1 MPAPRLHLDEP
12 LSAGALLGLDDH
24 QGRYLSQVMRLR
36 PGDAVRLFN
45 ARDGEW
51 AAVLHAAGKRGVTV
65 MVGQP
70 LREPVVLPG
79 PTLALAPM
87 RPSRLDW
94 VIEKAVELGVGAIVP
109 VLTERTIVRP
119 DRADR
124 LRSIAREAA
133 EQCERMDVP
142 DLAEPLPLPRWLA
155 ERDQAQPLLL
165 ADEAGGAPAAELLLA
180 EGPLPALLVGPEG
193 GFTPLER
200 RAILAMG
207 GRSLTLGPT
216 ILRAE
221 TAGLALL
228 AAWRVLRPA

>member
-1 MPAPRLHLDEP
+1 MAAPRLHLDEP
-12 LSAGALLGLDDH
+12 LAADALLGLGDQ

-36 PGDAVRLFN
+36 EGAALRLFN
-45 ARDGEW
+45 SRDGEW
-51 AAVLHAAGKRGVTV
+51 AAVLHASGKRGVTV
-65 MVGQP
+65 MVGQR
-70 LREPVVLPG
+70 LREPLVQPG
-79 PTLALAPM
+79 PTLALAPI

-109 VLTERTIVRP
+109 VVTERTIVRP

-142 DLAEPLPLPRWLA
+142 EIAEPMPLPSWLA

-165 ADEAGGAPAAELLLA
+165 ADETGGAPAAPLLLA

-193 GFTPLER
+193 GFTPIER

-216 ILRAE
+216 VLRAE

-228 AAWRVLRPA
+228 AAWRVLRLA